1 MPPLELSRLQLPGK
15 HLQTLQTLLAECVP
29 HAEVWAYGSR
39 VTGGAHEGSDLDL
52 VLRNPA
58 DPGQDVEGWIDLK
71 EALQNS
77 TLPMLVDVHLWS
89 RLPKAFYPN
98 IEAGYVV
105 VQANPPRSIKSAST
119 AT

>member
-1 MPPLELSRLQLPGK
+1 MPPLDLSRLKLSDK
-15 HLQTLQTLLAECVP
+15 HLHRLQTLLAEYVP
-29 HAEVWAYGSR
+29 HAEVWVYGSR

-58 DPGQDVEGWIDLK
+58 DLTQDVEGWIALK

-77 TLPMLVDVHLWS
+77 TLPILVEVHLWS
-89 RLPKAFYPN
+89 CLPKTFHPR

-105 VQANPPRSIKSAST
+105 VQEPAPRLDA
-119 AT
+119 